1 MGFLLTFH
9 LSYKVRLLLL
19 FLLCL
24 TVVGWATSNYFVG
37 AIQDIPKAK
46 DFVANFNKVLVWGKE
61 ETLTK
66 GDSVKEADLDDCPS
80 VSPYLRGQNKLVFK
94 PDLTLEEVAEI
105 GLLNVP

>member
-1 MGFLLTFH
+1 MGYLLTFH

-46 DFVANFNKVLVWGKE
+46 DFMANFNKVLVWGKE

-66 GDSVKEADLDDCPS
+66 ENSVEKADLDDCPS
-80 VSPYLRGQNKLVFK
+80 VSPYLSKALRVFFF
-94 PDLTLEEVAEI
+94 TSAV
-105 GLLNVP
+105 